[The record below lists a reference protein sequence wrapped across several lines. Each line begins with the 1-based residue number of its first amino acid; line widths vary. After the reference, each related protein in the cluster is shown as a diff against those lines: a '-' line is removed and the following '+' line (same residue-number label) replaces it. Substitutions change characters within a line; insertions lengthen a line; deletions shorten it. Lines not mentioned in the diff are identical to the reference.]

1 MSNNIRINDNR
12 HDSWLPI
19 RARSYERRPIALHL
33 NSEEIKKEFSEQIEE
48 LQNFSESS
56 CCSLDG

>member
-1 MSNNIRINDNR
+1 MSNQIRINDNR

-19 RARSYERRPIALHL
+19 RARSYERRPIASHL